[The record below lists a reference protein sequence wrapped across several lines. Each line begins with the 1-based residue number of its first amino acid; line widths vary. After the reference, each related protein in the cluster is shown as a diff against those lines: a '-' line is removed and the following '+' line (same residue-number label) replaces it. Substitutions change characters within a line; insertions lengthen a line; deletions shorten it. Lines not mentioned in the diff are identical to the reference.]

1 MAPRQHDSN
10 AATRGPSSPLSAD
23 HLSVDLDVDSSGVPM
38 TSATETSDF
47 YIDLQ
52 SPRPQTQSMR
62 LRLRKQAS
70 DNSFLSA
77 EAAESLRRRVARV
90 KKNKHPKEVRVFKKH
105 MQLAVRIAVGV
116 LLAGAVQTHGSDREY
131 LFLPASYYLGGLT
144 VASMMVIY
152 AAANTVGGVLEQV
165 WQIDVGVAIALLYN
179 FAVFACVP
187 ITQGDLM
194 TVSKNINGSTY
205 YVSLQDWGVTLP
217 LLALFTLVV
226 LLSPMVWRPTSY
238 ELKAGS
244 IIVI

>member
-1 MAPRQHDSN
+1 MSPRQFDSN
-10 AATRGPSSPLSAD
+10 TAPTSSSRSTD
-23 HLSVDLDVDSSGVPM
+23 HLSVDLDLDSSGMPM

-62 LRLRKQAS
+62 LRLRKQNS
-70 DNSFLSA
+70 DHSVLSA
-77 EAAESLRRRVARV
+77 EAAENLRRRVARV
-90 KKNKHPKEVRVFKKH
+90 KKNRHPKELRVFRRRL
-105 MQLAVRIAVGV
+105 QLALRIAAGV
-116 LLAGAVQTHGSDREY
+116 LLAGVVQTHGSDREW

-187 ITQGDLM
+187 ITQGNLM
-194 TVSKNINGSTY
+194 TVSRNINGSTY

-226 LLSPMVWRPTSY
+226 RGSKDRMVW
-238 ELKAGS
+238 
-244 IIVI
+244 V